1 MSKRAGYTGDF
12 IAAALGVAANTEA
25 VNGTDFDSEE
35 IGIPFDVESG
45 ALILTFTRAAG
56 STSLTVDFHFQIS
69 PDNGTTW
76 YDYIEGVSIETGHGV
91 ISGTTVRVARSLSLT
106 GATHIRLSKID
117 NNDTANALTAVNAG
131 ISF

>member
-1 MSKRAGYTGDF
+1 MSKRAGYNGNF
-12 IAAALGVAANTEA
+12 IAAAVGVAANTEA
-25 VNGTDFDSEE
+25 ANGTDFTSAE

-45 ALILTFTRAAG
+45 ILILTFTRASG
-56 STSLTVDFHFQIS
+56 SASLTVDFYFQIS

-76 YDYIEGVSIETGHGV
+76 YDYVEGASIETGHAV
-91 ISGTTVRVARSLSLT
+91 ISGTTVRVARAVSLT